1 MQELHTFAI
10 GVILGLIGGGVLGY
24 WVATHIHSVAHAAA
38 RAVTIPQ
45 GTNLGAANQIAQ
57 QASQAAQN
65 AINQA
70 VK

>member
-1 MQELHTFAI
+1 MQELHTFSI
-10 GVILGLIGGGVLGY
+10 GVILGLIGGGCLGY
-24 WVATHIHSVAHAAA
+24 WVSTHIHSVANAAV

-45 GTNLGAANQIAQ
+45 GTNLGPVAGVAQ
-57 QASQAAQN
+57 QASQAAQQ